1 MIKINIVLLENRVNL
16 ISAFT
21 TSDLQV
27 SVKVQSSNKKATQN
41 ATRISVYRI
50 KSKALV
56 IIQRV
61 QIPCLSFKSPKPS
74 DVLSDLIFKDNS
86 PMNLKVLRKF
96 ASQDQYAR
104 LSEKSIIFIAA
115 LDSDFFL
122 KVIFEPLK

>member
-27 SVKVQSSNKKATQN
+27 SVKVQSSKATQN

-61 QIPCLSFKSPKPS
+61 
-74 DVLSDLIFKDNS
+74 
-86 PMNLKVLRKF
+86 
-96 ASQDQYAR
+96 
-104 LSEKSIIFIAA
+104 
-115 LDSDFFL
+115 
-122 KVIFEPLK
+122 